1 MLNTLLTSF
10 SENLAVLVVLLLWF
24 IWFQTRW
31 HRDMTSLREEIS
43 NTKDDLRKEMSDMK
57 DGLLQKIKGLAD
69 RMNEIE
75 TDLRKDMGAQGE
87 RLARIEGLLTR
98 GAIYDAVAEPP
109 PIVEATS
116 DKDGDNPE

>member
-31 HRDMTSLREEIS
+31 HRDMTSLRKEIS
-43 NTKDDLRKEMSDMK
+43 DVKDDLRKEISDTKNELRKEISDTK
-57 DGLLQKIKGLAD
+57 DELRK
-69 RMNEIE
+69 EISDTKDE
-75 TDLRKDMGAQGE
+75 LRKDMGTQGE

-98 GAIYDAVAEPP
+98 GAVYDAVAEPP
-109 PIVEATS
+109 TGSGP
-116 DKDGDNPE
+116 G

>member
-31 HRDMTSLREEIS
+31 HRDMTSLRKEIS
-43 NTKDDLRKEMSDMK
+43 DVKDDLRKEISDTKNELRKEISDTK
-57 DGLLQKIKGLAD
+57 D
-69 RMNEIE
+69 E
-75 TDLRKDMGAQGE
+75 LRKDMGTQGE

-98 GAIYDAVAEPP
+98 GAVYDAVAEPP
-109 PIVEATS
+109 TGSGP
-116 DKDGDNPE
+116 G

>member
-31 HRDMTSLREEIS
+31 HRDMTSLRKKIS
-43 NTKDDLRKEMSDMK
+43 DVKDE
-57 DGLLQKIKGLAD
+57 
-69 RMNEIE
+69 
-75 TDLRKDMGAQGE
+75 LRKDMGTQGE

-98 GAIYDAVAEPP
+98 GTVYDAVAEPP
-109 PIVEATS
+109 VGSGPR
-116 DKDGDNPE
+116 